1 MIKSFK
7 FYKKFL
13 SLILV
18 ILIFFCLFKIY
29 QKILGYYNDSKDYKN
44 LKTYSP
50 ISDSIIDKDYYNE
63 KVLKDMNSDYKF
75 WIKIDGTNI
84 DFPVVQGNDNDFY
97 LNHNF
102 NKEKN
107 FSGSI
112 FIDSKNDINNDNNI
126 IIYGHNMKDDSMF
139 AEINN
144 FKIESFFNNYK
155 YITIFKNDSKL
166 TFEVF
171 SVYLVDEKKLES
183 ELKFKFSNE
192 KDYKNYLQ
200 EQVDNSLFA
209 RKNLDLNINNKIIT
223 LFTCSYEF
231 RNARLILVAK
241 EV

>member
-1 MIKSFK
+1 MIKLFK
-7 FYKKFL
+7 FHKKFL

-18 ILIFFCLFKIY
+18 ILIFFCLFKIH

-44 LKTYSP
+44 LRTYSP
-50 ISDSIIDKDYYNE
+50 ISDSIIDKDYDNE

-97 LNHNF
+97 LSHNF

-144 FKIESFFNNYK
+144 FKIENFFNNYK
-155 YITIFKNDSKL
+155 YITIFKNNLKL

-183 ELKFKFSNE
+183 ELKLKFSNK

-200 EQVDNSLFA
+200 EQVDKSLFT

-231 RNARLILVAK
+231 KNARLILVAK